1 MLYFSHLEGKKNAK
15 NNFNIACNIHYQ
27 LLISFYKG
35 FWGMVLN
42 RNLRSSCI
50 EQLEAE
56 THFLIVSKY
65 C

>member
-1 MLYFSHLEGKKNAK
+1 
-15 NNFNIACNIHYQ
+15 
-27 LLISFYKG
+27 
-35 FWGMVLN
+35 MVLN

-65 C
+65 CWLIYVWKNFINLFSAYQRDIWDVVNKMKYKILC